1 MNYEIAISEFY
12 FTLKRETD
20 WNQYIVP
27 MKTFSTILHSL
38 KSDISRASTNESLTR
53 FIHYMILLYK
63 MIGYTRDIYYGKG
76 EQDLTYMMIYIWY
89 QYFPLPA
96 LHILHMLPQF
106 LDIESKENLPYG
118 SWKDIGR
125 FCKFVRHFSKFGDKD
140 PLIEHAIGLL
150 NHQIDVDSRCWIE
163 VSESWELASKN
174 PMRLVDATAPRACD
188 HISLACKWTPREGS
202 SLGWLFDRCV
212 IQWVRSIKPHYFKFI
227 RDETQFQRVF
237 RKAKCEYRKMVS
249 GMTRAWD
256 LPQIKQCAKDWK
268 AISPESVSSKTL
280 HNNRRAFLNVDSQGN
295 TRYVNDNDRIVC
307 GQRFENY
314 FGNDF
319 LKDGSGSGSGSD
331 VVKMYGSTEC
341 LEKKYYNIDLC
352 SFFRSVFYKSVNLS
366 EQCYLQKVWG
376 KLLNQTIDNH
386 CCQQYFLPILDL
398 SLYGSDGF
406 HQGIGISAI
415 LSHVSSIGR
424 RMIAYDTSPSW
435 IDMDGFKTNI
445 IDIVDHI
452 RGLASEKH
460 IGSNLL
466 DSIEFIL
473 HFLIESETSV
483 EDMSR
488 MVFVF
493 ISDFSNI
500 DNFNETHGK
509 IIDGFTRHQ
518 ITEANMPRFVYWNV
532 GGNGNGGG
540 SLENLSTEKALVI
553 NGCSFSV
560 IQHLCSVTNWDTMN
574 NWGLLSSLLSHPRY
588 NVLENYIHELLSK
601 SKVGG

>member
-1 MNYEIAISEFY
+1 
-12 FTLKRETD
+12 
-20 WNQYIVP
+20 
-27 MKTFSTILHSL
+27 
-38 KSDISRASTNESLTR
+38 
-53 FIHYMILLYK
+53 
-63 MIGYTRDIYYGKG
+63 
-76 EQDLTYMMIYIWY
+76 
-89 QYFPLPA
+89 
-96 LHILHMLPQF
+96 
-106 LDIESKENLPYG
+106 
-118 SWKDIGR
+118 
-125 FCKFVRHFSKFGDKD
+125 
-140 PLIEHAIGLL
+140 
-150 NHQIDVDSRCWIE
+150 
-163 VSESWELASKN
+163 
-174 PMRLVDATAPRACD
+174 
-188 HISLACKWTPREGS
+188 
-202 SLGWLFDRCV
+202 
-212 IQWVRSIKPHYFKFI
+212 
-227 RDETQFQRVF
+227 
-237 RKAKCEYRKMVS
+237 
-249 GMTRAWD
+249 
-256 LPQIKQCAKDWK
+256 
-268 AISPESVSSKTL
+268 L

-307 GQRFENY
+307 GQRFDNY

-319 LKDGSGSGSGSD
+319 LKDYETGSGSGSGS
-331 VVKMYGSTEC
+331 GAC

-352 SFFRSVFYKSVNLS
+352 SFFRSVYYKSVNLS

-415 LSHVSSIGR
+415 LSHVSSVGR

-435 IDMDGFKTNI
+435 IDLDGFKTNI

-452 RGLASEKH
+452 RVLASEKH

-466 DSIEFIL
+466 DSVELVL
-473 HFLIESETSV
+473 HFLTESETSV

-493 ISDFSNI
+493 ISDFSNV
-500 DNFNETHGK
+500 DHFNETHEK
-509 IIDGFTRHQ
+509 VIDGCKRHQ

-532 GGNGNGGG
+532 GNGGGSNGGG